1 MVREKIMR
9 TKMEQKEK
17 GQHFSK
23 TMNKFTIQSV
33 TTLIGRIKKC
43 QAYSNDVLESKTKA
57 NGVKNKN
64 GLLDK
69 NAEEKKASFK
79 TVATHDDTESKKRMN
94 LIPDTNGFHASYFNR
109 NSKIKTPE
117 FKTDMTLN
125 DGGLKEI
132 ESECFLGNISDKGDT
147 MIDKL
152 SGKTQ
157 NVLPQGVQNV
167 FHLFNKSFLWYN
179 RRH

>member
-23 TMNKFTIQSV
+23 TINKFTIQSV

-69 NAEEKKASFK
+69 NAEEKKAFPCRAVKRFGRDSSMYN
-79 TVATHDDTESKKRMN
+79 ATT
-94 LIPDTNGFHASYFNR
+94 IPSR
-109 NSKIKTPE
+109 QK
-117 FKTDMTLN
+117 
-125 DGGLKEI
+125 
-132 ESECFLGNISDKGDT
+132 
-147 MIDKL
+147 
-152 SGKTQ
+152 
-157 NVLPQGVQNV
+157 
-167 FHLFNKSFLWYN
+167 
-179 RRH
+179 